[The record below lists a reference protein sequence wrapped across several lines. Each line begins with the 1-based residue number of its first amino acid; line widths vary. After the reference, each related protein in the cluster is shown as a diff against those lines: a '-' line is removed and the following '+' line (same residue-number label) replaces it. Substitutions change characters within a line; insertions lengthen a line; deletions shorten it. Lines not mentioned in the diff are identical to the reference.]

1 MSTQTT
7 DCQTHNGD
15 SNTSQDAYFGHILSE
30 VQPGTFRVATINVNN
45 LSTFSND
52 AKDLAFSSDIQ
63 RCELD
68 IVLVQEIG
76 VNWSKL
82 DRRNQF
88 HERMKDHFEQGTMR
102 AKLSFNSHDKS
113 GSAKQWG
120 GTGVISHGKLSH
132 YTMAA
137 GADTSGLGRWTWV
150 RYWGKNNVSLRVV
163 SIYQPSENTN
173 GIVSVPAQHK
183 AYLQSKDDDR
193 PPRTAFKEDL
203 SAELLQRH
211 STGDH
216 IIVGG
221 DVNESIFHQSISS
234 IFQEVDM
241 LRHYF
246 GWLFSK
252 D

>member
-1 MSTQTT
+1 MSNRRRTCRTILPSMILLLPLPPLRLEGAEWQISPYSSSAGQQQMSTQTT
-7 DCQTHNGD
+7 DCQTHNGY

-68 IVLVQEIG
+68 VVLVQEIG

-102 AKLSFNSHDKS
+102 AKLSLNSHDKS

-120 GTGVISHGKLSH
+120 C
-132 YTMAA
+132 
-137 GADTSGLGRWTWV
+137 
-150 RYWGKNNVSLRVV
+150 
-163 SIYQPSENTN
+163 
-173 GIVSVPAQHK
+173 
-183 AYLQSKDDDR
+183 
-193 PPRTAFKEDL
+193 ED
-203 SAELLQRH
+203 
-211 STGDH
+211 ST
-216 IIVGG
+216 
-221 DVNESIFHQSISS
+221 
-234 IFQEVDM
+234 
-241 LRHYF
+241 
-246 GWLFSK
+246 
-252 D
+252 